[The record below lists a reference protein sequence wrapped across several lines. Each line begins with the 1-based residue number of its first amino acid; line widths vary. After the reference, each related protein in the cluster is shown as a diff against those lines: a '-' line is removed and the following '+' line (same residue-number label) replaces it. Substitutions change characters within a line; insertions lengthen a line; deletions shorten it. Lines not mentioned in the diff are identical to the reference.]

1 MRCYRVYY
9 VWLSVQARHIE
20 WSPKWWFAI
29 LKLLWQDGQLDS
41 WLCTPRNVD
50 WLDVMKLHLWLNT
63 CMYIRQLACTNSE
76 NSWAYVGG
84 CWNSVNEKG
93 VDWSRSREV
102 FSMQSFYN
110 LGWRKD
116 YWRMCVTNMLQ
127 LTSHTKLLDWWAYEC
142 WHALWYGKCF
152 CTNLSHWMRMQLQQ
166 VNALKI
172 WDDRGASSLCGG
184 IIVW

>member
-1 MRCYRVYY
+1 M
-9 VWLSVQARHIE
+9 LSSLLCLVTSTIKTYGV

-63 CMYIRQLACTNSE
+63 CMYIRWKLVVYILGK
-76 NSWAYVGG
+76 SWASVGG

-93 VDWSRSREV
+93 VDWSWSREV

-116 YWRMCVTNMLQ
+116 YWRMCVTNILQ
-127 LTSHTKLLDWWAYEC
+127 LTSHTKLLDWWACEC
-142 WHALWYGKCF
+142 WHALWYGKSSVRTHLIGWECSY
-152 CTNLSHWMRMQLQQ
+152 NKWMRSRFEMT
-166 VNALKI
+166 VA
-172 WDDRGASSLCGG
+172 RRHF
-184 IIVW
+184 VVT